1 MDNILIS
8 SAQLI
13 LPGHLQNGN
22 IVDILIEKGRISR
35 IAKHIEP
42 VNKKITTI
50 DGKGAVISAGFF
62 DLHANFGEPGLE
74 TKEDITSGTA
84 AAAAGG
90 YTGVAVYPNTNPPIH
105 SRSEVALIVNSAKG
119 SIVDVYPVGTVS
131 KRREGKE
138 LAELYDMQKA
148 GAIAFSDGNHAV
160 QQAGLMGRALLYA
173 KGFEGLVIAFA
184 EDDSVAGGHQMNE
197 GLTSTYLGMKG
208 KPNLAE
214 SLMVSRD
221 LSLTAYN
228 DARIHFTCISTAES
242 VDLIKKAKAKGLK
255 VTCDVAAHNLVYTDD
270 EVRGFDSNFK
280 VNPPL
285 RTKKDIKALLK
296 GLKEGTIDAVVSQH
310 TPHEVEY
317 KHVEF
322 HIAKDGILGLQTTLP
337 FLIAAGLNADEI
349 IRYLVVQPRKVIGR
363 DIPTLEE
370 GSEANLVLFDMKEKW
385 ILDKDTNKSK
395 SENSPVF
402 GKELMGKVKMVVN
415 NGKLMINGSN

>member
-13 LPGHLQNGN
+13 VPGHPQNGN
-22 IVDILIEKGRISR
+22 IVDILIEAGNISLIAPRI
-35 IAKHIEP
+35 KP
-42 VNKKITTI
+42 TNKQIHVI
-50 DGKGAVISAGFF
+50 DGKGRIVSAGFF

-74 TKEDITSGTA
+74 TKEDIITGTA

-105 SRSEVALIVNSAKG
+105 SRSEVALVVNSAKG
-119 SIVDVYPVGTVS
+119 NIVDVYPVGTIS

-138 LAELYDMQKA
+138 LAELYDMQLA
-148 GAIAFSDGNHAV
+148 GAIAFSDGDHAV
-160 QQAGLMGRALLYA
+160 QQASLMGRALLYA
-173 KGFEGLVIAFA
+173 KGFEGLVISFP
-184 EDDSVAGGHQMNE
+184 EDESVAGGHQMNE
-197 GLTSTYLGMKG
+197 GQMSTYLGMKG

-221 LSLTAYN
+221 LFLAEYN
-228 DARIHFTCISTAES
+228 DARIHFTSISTAES
-242 VDLIKKAKAKGLK
+242 VDLIKKAKAKGLN
-255 VTCDVAAHNLVYTDD
+255 VTCDVAAHNLVYTDE
-270 EVRGFDSNFK
+270 EVIGFDSNFK

-317 KHVEF
+317 KNVEF
-322 HIAKDGILGLQTTLP
+322 HIAKEGILGLQTTLP
-337 FLIAAGLNADEI
+337 FLIEAGFNADDI
-349 IRYLVVQPRKVIGR
+349 VRYLVVQPRQVVGKE
-363 DIPTLEE
+363 IPTFEV
-370 GSEANLVLFDMKEKW
+370 GSEANLVLFDMNEKW
-385 ILDKDTNKSK
+385 MLNTNTNKSK

-402 GKELMGKVKMVVN
+402 GQELRGKVKVVVN
-415 NGKLMINGSN
+415 HGQLVEIK

>member
-13 LPGHLQNGN
+13 VPGHPQNGN
-22 IVDILIEKGRISR
+22 IVDILIESGNISR
-35 IAKHIEP
+35 IAPRIKQT
-42 VNKKITTI
+42 NKQIRVI
-50 DGKGAVISAGFF
+50 DGKGAIVSAGFF

-74 TKEDITSGTA
+74 TKEDIITGTA

-105 SRSEVALIVNSAKG
+105 SRSEVALVVNSAKG
-119 SIVDVYPVGTVS
+119 NIVDVYPVGTIS

-138 LAELYDMQKA
+138 LAELYDMQLA
-148 GAIAFSDGNHAV
+148 GAIAFSDGDHAV

-173 KGFEGLVIAFA
+173 KGFEGLVISFP
-184 EDDSVAGGHQMNE
+184 EDASVAGGHQMNE
-197 GLTSTYLGMKG
+197 GKMSTYLGMKG

-221 LSLTAYN
+221 LFLAEYN
-228 DARIHFTCISTAES
+228 DARIHFTSISAAES
-242 VDLIKKAKAKGLK
+242 VDLIKKAKAKGLN
-255 VTCDVAAHNLVYTDD
+255 VTCDVAAHNLVYTDE
-270 EVRGFDSNFK
+270 EVVGFDSNFK

-317 KHVEF
+317 KNVEF
-322 HIAKDGILGLQTTLP
+322 HIAKEGILGLQTTLP
-337 FLIAAGLNADEI
+337 FLIEAGFNADDI
-349 IRYLVVQPRKVIGR
+349 VRYLVVQPRQVVGKE
-363 DIPTLEE
+363 IPTLEV
-370 GSEANLVLFDMKEKW
+370 GSEANLVLFNMNEKW
-385 ILDKDTNKSK
+385 MLDTNTNKSK
-395 SENSPVF
+395 SENSPML
-402 GKELMGKVKMVVN
+402 GQELRGKVKVV
-415 NGKLMINGSN
+415 INHGQLVEIK